1 MTSSESAPPHH
12 RTTALPRRH
21 AAVPTHPPRRRANT
35 PATQPRS
42 RAAARSH
49 CSCRSRRAAAATAAH
64 AAPHTQRHNHTD
76 ARLHRLRPCRYDE
89 DGGGSITI
97 SEFKQHFKK
106 RNEDQARYD
115 GKSKNFAQRR
125 AARAGL
131 DLATMVEPMFM
142 ALDKD
147 QSGACMACACAC
159 AWPLT
164 AAATRVPTFR

>member
-1 MTSSESAPPHH
+1 MSRRTAAPPH
-12 RTTALPRRH
+12 RH
-21 AAVPTHPPRRRANT
+21 AATPPRH
-35 PATQPRS
+35 
-42 RAAARSH
+42 RAAAPPHRHCSYRSH
-49 CSCRSRRAAAATAAH
+49 CSCRRRAAAAATL
-64 AAPHTQRHNHTD
+64 AAPHTQHRNPHGRH
-76 ARLHRLRPCRYDE
+76 ACLRRLRPCRYDE

-106 RNEDQARYD
+106 RNEDKARYD

-164 AAATRVPTFR
+164 AAAARVPTFR

>member
-1 MTSSESAPPHH
+1 MRRRTTAPPHC
-12 RTTALPRRH
+12 H
-21 AAVPTHPPRRRANT
+21 AATPPCQHTHRDAAPTHP
-35 PATQPRS
+35 PRS
-42 RAAARSH
+42 RAAAQPR
-49 CSCRSRRAAAATAAH
+49 AATAAV
-64 AAPHTQRHNHTD
+64 AAAAPPPPPPHTQRHNHTD
-76 ARLHRLRPCRYDE
+76 ARLRRLRPCRYDE

-106 RNEDQARYD
+106 RNEDKARYD

-164 AAATRVPTFR
+164 AAAARVPTFR